1 MQPRET
7 ALSKL
12 SSVFLYRRAVW
23 ASTQKIEPNA
33 KIAPGKPRSVATSRW
48 SQCACSTRI
57 AAIVQPAAD
66 APATQNGKGLDER
79 MPVTVNVSTC
89 PSTNREVLSPML
101 SDEGRLPQ

>member
-1 MQPRET
+1 VHGKDITIPKGTEIT
-7 ALSKL
+7 AYTNGDIPLDPEKF
-12 SSVFLYRRAVW
+12 V
-23 ASTQKIEPNA
+23 TQTAMSAEP
-33 KIAPGKPRSVATSRW
+33 S
-48 SQCACSTRI
+48 